1 MRPNYN
7 EAQLALLP
15 QYTKTGTPIPVPQ
28 PTFTKP
34 GSTETVDTGSVPT
47 TGVAYTTVSGCTYPD
62 RYNAASLGVPANAC
76 GAGIVQPTG
85 V

>member
-1 MRPNYN
+1 MRPSYD

-15 QYTKTGTPIPVPQ
+15 QYTKTGTPVAIPQ

-47 TGVAYTTVSGCTYPD
+47 TGAAYAAISGCTYPD
-62 RYNAASLGVPANAC
+62 RYAAQSIGVPANAC
-76 GAGIVQPTG
+76 GAGIVQPTAK
-85 V
+85 